1 MFYRSERLFLRP
13 AFPEDSREIHH
24 GICDAGV
31 VQMLA
36 RVPWPYRLADA
47 QEYCARPEDARAP
60 RFAITLPEAK
70 GAPII
75 GVVGFHEPE
84 DGGLGFGYWIARDHW
99 GRGYATEAGHGA
111 LEVARALGH
120 KRVTAGHYVDNPA
133 SGRVLRKLG
142 FRETGEVR
150 PAFCQA
156 RGGDLVL
163 SRRYALD
170 LVEAEVDAPASDDR
184 MRAA

>member
-13 AFPEDSREIHH
+13 AFPEDSREIYE

-36 RVPWPYRLADA
+36 RAPWPYRLADA
-47 QEYCARPEDARAP
+47 EEFCVMADDPHAP
-60 RFAITLPEAK
+60 RFVITLPGAK
-70 GAPII
+70 GGPII
-75 GVVGFHEPE
+75 GVVGFHAEE
-84 DGGLGFGYWIARDHW
+84 EGLGFGYWIARDHW
-99 GRGYATEAGHGA
+99 GRGYATEAGRGA
-111 LEVARALGH
+111 LEVASALRH
-120 KRVTAGHYVDNPA
+120 KRVFAGHYVDNPA

-142 FRETGEVR
+142 FRETGEIR
-150 PAFCQA
+150 PAFCCA
-156 RGGDLVL
+156 RGGELVL

-170 LVEAEVDAPASDDR
+170 LAETGAEAAAADDR

>member
-13 AFPEDSREIHH
+13 AFPEDSREIYE

-36 RVPWPYRLADA
+36 SVPWPYRLADA
-47 QEYCARPEDARAP
+47 EEFCAQPHDPRAP
-60 RFAITLPEAK
+60 RFVITLPEAR

-75 GVVGFHEPE
+75 GVVGFHSN
-84 DGGLGFGYWIARDHW
+84 DDGLGFGYWIARDHW
-99 GRGYATEAGHGA
+99 GQGYATEAGRGA
-111 LEVARALGH
+111 LEVGRALGL
-120 KRVTAGHYVDNPA
+120 RRATAGHYVDNPA

-142 FRETGEVR
+142 FRETGETH
-150 PAFCQA
+150 PMFCRA

-163 SRRYALD
+163 SRRYALEFA
-170 LVEAEVDAPASDDR
+170 EAGADASDDR